1 MSARGVSVR
10 PFMTLF
16 VRPGALMMAFM
27 VLLALILSAIHLG
40 MPGLS
45 LAFTGRA
52 DPMLD
57 PEDLERIAHQL
68 VLHGSALTSLATGM
82 MCAIAAAE
90 VDMAPRVAL
99 APGFR
104 ASMRA
109 GLLLFM
115 VLLPAL
121 AWGWAHAWAPPASL
135 WQAMALIPWWFALP
149 SCGRLLARLPRWTQ
163 AIPLALLALLMLKP
177 HWYVRGVDALGW
189 GGMLVSL
196 IVAPVAVI
204 ASWSPH
210 RREFVWLCSR
220 REFHHT
226 AWMARWLTRVDDTS
240 QIAATAGVVAP
251 PATRLAWMRHLDV
264 ERADSPGGFAGRVVA
279 ITLVLAL
286 FVFIGHG
293 SPGLLGAAVPPTL
306 IAGRPLLYPLSRR
319 DRARLQFLNQLRDAG
334 LYGIAGLLAFALVQ
348 AIPPALLPA
357 KDFLPLRLPSAV
369 HVAAALALWP
379 LAQVKSLPLLIHS
392 GDPATL
398 RRKSLSIVL
407 GFALG
412 FAVYVVAVDLFA
424 MFIWREAEHQQAPAF
439 GAIAAV
445 AVAAQFLWFLGLHWR
460 FARADLAPGE
470 E

>member
-10 PFMTLF
+10 PFVTLF
-16 VRPGALMMAFM
+16 ARPGALMMAFM
-27 VLLALILSAIHLG
+27 VLMALILSAIHLG
-40 MPGLS
+40 MPGLT

-57 PEDLERIAHQL
+57 PEDLERIARQL

-82 MCAIAAAE
+82 MCAIAASE

-115 VLLPAL
+115 IALPAL
-121 AWGWAHAWAPPASL
+121 VWVWAHAWAPPASL

-149 SCGRLLARLPRWTQ
+149 SWGRLLARMPRWTQ
-163 AIPLALLALLMLKP
+163 AVPPALLALLMLKP
-177 HWYVRGVDALGW
+177 LWYVRGVDALGW
-189 GGMLVSL
+189 GGILVSL
-196 IVAPVAVI
+196 LVAPMAVI

-210 RREFVWLCSR
+210 LREFVWLCSR
-220 REFHHT
+220 REFNYT
-226 AWMARWLTRVDDTS
+226 AWMARWLTRVDDRSSRDASAVPHPTT
-240 QIAATAGVVAP
+240 Q
-251 PATRLAWMRHLDV
+251 LAWMHHLDV
-264 ERADSPGGFAGRVVA
+264 ERADSPLGFGGRVVA
-279 ITLVLAL
+279 ITLVLAA

-319 DRARLQFLNQLRDAG
+319 DRARLQFLNQLRDLV
-334 LYGIAGLLAFALVQ
+334 LYGIAGALAYVLVQ
-348 AIPPALLPA
+348 AIPAAMLPA
-357 KDFLPLRLPSAV
+357 RDFLPLRLPSAV
-369 HVAAALALWP
+369 HLAAALALWP
-379 LAQVKSLPLLIHS
+379 LAQVKTLQMMIHS

-398 RRKSLSIVL
+398 RRKGLGIVL

-412 FAVYVVAVDLFA
+412 FAAYVVLVDSFA
-424 MFIWREAEHQQAPAF
+424 LFIWREAERQLMPAF

-445 AVAAQFLWFLGLHWR
+445 AVAAQLLWFLGLHWR
-460 FARADLAPGE
+460 FTRADLAPGGE
-470 E
+470 